1 MAIIDQEP
9 LLIVLLDLRKAYD
22 MLDLV
27 CLLNTLEGYGVVPK
41 LRGIL
46 EEFWENQEVV
56 KRHGG
61 YHGLLFR
68 KTRGTTQGG
77 AGISHTLQRGVI
89 NCGQTLALS
98 ESG

>member
-22 MLDLV
+22 MLDLGR
-27 CLLNTLEGYGVVPK
+27 LLHTLEGYGLVPK

-46 EEFWENQEVV
+46 EEFWENQELV
-56 KRHGG
+56 KRQGG
-61 YHGLLFR
+61 YHGPLFR

-77 AGISHTLQRGVI
+77 LAFPTLFNV
-89 NCGQTLALS
+89 AL
-98 ESG
+98 